1 MDTQVHTGRTQGEEN
16 KPAKE
21 PGRGHGGVES
31 MEIWGLEAMQK
42 ARQGQLEEK
51 CGKTGGTRVRGK
63 KSKRKQNGIRAGK
76 EACWREGVRGRAG
89 KLILNMENRRGG

>member
-21 PGRGHGGVES
+21 PGRGYGGVES

-51 CGKTGGTRVRGK
+51 CGKTGGTRVREKKVKGNRMGLEQGK
-63 KSKRKQNGIRAGK
+63 KLAGGK
-76 EACWREGVRGRAG
+76 GLEGE
-89 KLILNMENRRGG
+89 LENSS

>member
-1 MDTQVHTGRTQGEEN
+1 MGTGSHAKSKVRTTRGEMWQNWGEEG
-16 KPAKE
+16 E
-21 PGRGHGGVES
+21 R
-31 MEIWGLEAMQK
+31 
-42 ARQGQLEEK
+42 
-51 CGKTGGTRVRGK
+51 K